1 MRLPPLLLFR
11 HDVSVEQ
18 ERAALRALT
27 VIRRDE
33 SHTQADR
40 RLCVRECGG
49 YRSVIE
55 WKLLKGVVAE
65 CVRCDGRRKME
76 RAVAG

>member
-1 MRLPPLLLFR
+1 MTYRLNSKGQRF
-11 HDVSVEQ
+11 E
-18 ERAALRALT
+18 ALT

-33 SHTQADR
+33 SHTQADWW
-40 RLCVRECGG
+40 LCVCECGS
-49 YRSVIE
+49 YRSIIE

-65 CVRCDGRRKME
+65 CVRYAVRRKME